1 MLFIPASITKH
12 TSNVLKFSASRRG
25 VSSFFVE
32 FSPSRSY
39 KTGQNVKLRFR
50 RYMFM
55 KRFTSILCALCLIVG
70 VLSGVALAPAEEAKA
85 TQEPADY
92 PGTVTA
98 IHFSDSEFTDY
109 SSLAEIKTSTG
120 SAISIGGKSK
130 WTHGIFIIEP
140 ATGWELKEIE
150 FNGVESPTSL
160 QQIIADVTEVAGES
174 YIPTK
179 VKNLFDSYASV
190 ASSTNAFYINSSL
203 YCNNPGKPLYVTFCQ
218 TEDEDVERCINITL
232 NSDTFDA
239 DFEQNVGATFN
250 VFDLWTS
257 KGVTLPTAGYTKTD
271 YSIAVGGINSPDI
284 ILEKQYQD
292 ENSTNYGSFKSSR
305 NGSNSVTLTNKKTGL
320 QHKAYISLD
329 HTSLPLSMNSFTL
342 PSDARI
348 ADESGTGKD
357 AGKYAIHPV
366 GKDLFQEITVG
377 FTLLNGMTVE
387 DILYD
392 NESFSD
398 EQGAFPVSGSVRTG
412 WFTGEYSINNSKVS
426 IKVNTLNEFGLLDG
440 TLMVVLKKDGLIY
453 TYTFG
458 LRYRLP
464 FSIGIKGGGNIFQ
477 PMTIG
482 KTMML
487 TDFLD
492 LGDAENTQKVYDG
505 ITKGTIELE
514 TQGLKPKFENGV
526 FNGELIVFYP
536 CDHINVY
543 GYGTRIAGC
552 NLNVPVRVT
561 TLIEAGSSLDL
572 TTILGDYFNSTDHS
586 GNRWYNDF
594 TSPES
599 REIGAFK
606 VTSTG
611 PDTYSF
617 SQDNKTFYA
626 PSAVEG
632 ITTYTLKN
640 YLTEITVKVCPS
652 GSLMN
657 SLTEVAG
664 TTAENESVVVDV
676 DNNTNLPKDALNQLM
691 NQGGTGSSIV
701 ATNRN
706 NPHTPQWFFNKENLK
721 SEAVNDINLS
731 VAVGAEIK
739 NSSLNRVKG
748 LPVGFAPNGKLPG
761 NTVVRIYP
769 SDSELQTFTNKNKI
783 QLYFLNETGSL
794 VKESGNYYV
803 AYDDLGKAYIDVTL
817 THNSDFVLS
826 SDETDT
832 LTIPAESSGGGSG
845 YVDSGSGSGTSS
857 GTTETTPDTDKES
870 TDKAAEEKDEDKNTV
885 VTENEDGSVTK
896 TTVTENEDGTK
907 TTVDT
912 TEFKDGSKAVTETT
926 ENADGTESTKTTVTD
941 ENGKFYSETVT
952 EESVTKKGTKVEEST
967 TTYAD
972 GSTEYTEKRTTKSG
986 KVEETTVTLDKS
998 GKGTASVETTK
1009 ADGTTESQEFS
1020 ISKSGVVRIKAF
1032 ETDGTKATVPE
1043 SVSVE
1048 GKEIP
1053 VTIIGKNAFAGTD
1066 VEKVTVGSNITT
1078 IGVGAFSDAASLK
1091 SIVFK
1096 AANITKIYKGAFD
1109 GIAEDAVIKITASSK
1124 KEYNRLVKLI
1134 KKSGIAGSVKFKR
1147 VK

>member
-1 MLFIPASITKH
+1 
-12 TSNVLKFSASRRG
+12 
-25 VSSFFVE
+25 
-32 FSPSRSY
+32 
-39 KTGQNVKLRFR
+39 
-50 RYMFM
+50 M

-98 IHFSDSEFTDY
+98 IHFSDSKFTDY

-120 SAISIGGKSK
+120 SAISVGGKSK

-140 ATGWELKEIE
+140 ATGWKLKGIE
-150 FNGVESPTSL
+150 FNEEETPASL
-160 QQIIADVTEVAGES
+160 QEIITVITEDAGEDN
-174 YIPTK
+174 IPSK
-179 VKNLFDSYASV
+179 VKTLFDSYTSV
-190 ASSTNAFYINSSL
+190 ASSTKAFYINSTL
-203 YCNNPGKPLYVTFCQ
+203 YNNNPGRPLYVTFCQ
-218 TEDEDVERCINITL
+218 TEDEDDEECIDITL
-232 NSDTFDA
+232 NPDTFDA
-239 DFEQNVGATFN
+239 DFEQNVGSTFN
-250 VFDLWTS
+250 VFDLWAS
-257 KGVTLPTAGYTKTD
+257 KGITLPAAGYTKTD

-284 ILEKQYQD
+284 ILEKQYQN

-305 NGSNSVTLTNKKTGL
+305 NGRNSVTLTNKKTGL

-329 HTSLPLSMNSFTL
+329 YSSLPLSMNSFTL

-357 AGKYAIHPV
+357 VGKYAIHPV

-377 FTLLNGMTVE
+377 FILLNGMTVE

-392 NESFSD
+392 DESFSD

-464 FSIGIKGGGNIFQ
+464 FSISIKGGGNIFQ

-482 KTMML
+482 KTMKL

-492 LGDAENTQKVYDG
+492 LGDAENKQKVYDG

-526 FNGELIVFYP
+526 FNGDLIVFYP

-552 NLNVPVRVT
+552 NLDVPVRVT

-586 GNRWYNDF
+586 GNRWY
-594 TSPES
+594 TES
-599 REIGAFK
+599 REIGAFS
-606 VTSTG
+606 VTTTG
-611 PDTYSF
+611 PSTYSF
-617 SQDNKTFYA
+617 STDNKTFYA
-626 PSAVEG
+626 PSSVED

-676 DNNTNLPKDALNQLM
+676 DNNTSLPKDALNQLM

-706 NPHTPQWFFNKENLK
+706 NPHTPQWFFNKDELK

-731 VAVGAEIK
+731 VAVGTELK
-739 NSSLNRVKG
+739 NSALSRVKG

-769 SDSELQTFTNKNKI
+769 GDAELQSFTNKNKI

-803 AYDDLGKAYIDVTL
+803 AYDDLGKAYINVTL

-826 SDETDT
+826 SDESDT
-832 LTIPAESSGGGSG
+832 LTIPAESSGSGSG
-845 YVDSGSGSGTSS
+845 YVDGGSGSGTSS
-857 GTTETTPDTDKES
+857 GTTETPKESDKETKEKE
-870 TDKAAEEKDEDKNTV
+870 TDTNTV
-885 VTENEDGSVTK
+885 VTENEDGSVTS

-907 TTVDT
+907 TTVEE

-941 ENGKFYSETVT
+941 ENGEFYSETVT
-952 EESVTKKGTKVEEST
+952 EESVTKKGTKVEESST
-967 TTYAD
+967 TFAD

-986 KVEETTVTLDKS
+986 KVEETTVKLDKN

-1020 ISKSGVVRIKAF
+1020 ISKSGVVRVKAV

-1043 SVSVE
+1043 SVTVE

-1053 VTIIGKNAFAGTD
+1053 VTIIGKNAFAGSD
-1066 VEKVTVGSNITT
+1066 VEKVTVGANITT
-1078 IGVGAFSDAASLK
+1078 IGVGAFNDAASLK

-1096 AANITKIYKGAFD
+1096 AANVTKIYKGAFD
-1109 GIAEDAVIKITASSK
+1109 GIAEDAVIKISASSK

-1134 KKSGIAGSVKFKR
+1134 KKSGIAGTVKFKR